1 MEGFKNTLRLRA
13 EFEGD
18 DASPTPDKYLD
29 LTYYQ
34 RALSG
39 VN

>member
-1 MEGFKNTLRLRA
+1 MEGFKNALRLRA
-13 EFEGD
+13 EFEGGD
-18 DASPTPDKYLD
+18 TSPTPDKYLD
-29 LTYYQ
+29 LSFYQ

>member
-13 EFEGD
+13 EFEGGGT
-18 DASPTPDKYLD
+18 SPTPDKY